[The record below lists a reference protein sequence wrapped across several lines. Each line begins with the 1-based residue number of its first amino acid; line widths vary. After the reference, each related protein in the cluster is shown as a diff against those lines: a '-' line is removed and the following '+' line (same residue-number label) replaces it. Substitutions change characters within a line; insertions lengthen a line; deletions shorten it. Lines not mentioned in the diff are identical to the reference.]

1 MSQEVIEL
9 VVGRFRDIFGE
20 KYDEFRDVMIRSGAL
35 CSGSFIIQCL
45 LNKKWDDADIDIYLP
60 RSDLLSPSPHS
71 NPTSLLDGWL
81 VGLGNTYQDYYAAN
95 RYGDY
100 MSRGNCITWIR
111 NYSYNNHRLQL
122 IHTNLAVDELD
133 DYIVDNY
140 DFSICKNRFTMEGP
154 KLLME
159 DYDGIM
165 RKIFDFN
172 YAGSLVSSI
181 QRKTKYEKRGFK
193 CNMGLTNKEIVEHI
207 TEYIYSNKDDNP
219 YDYEIT
225 ITNIDITHVN
235 NMNYMNYRTFPYNTK
250 YYNLRENLDEEVL
263 KQINGRI
270 DKPCEPCENSCIF
283 TQTGIVHFHT
293 NGSHI
298 AYGRCKNLVVV
309 NITPKQIDKDM
320 KEEIIRTAIEYKCR
334 PSGEHYQIA
343 KNEFESLQSLQS

>member
-60 RSDLLSPSPHS
+60 RSDLLSPPPYS

-95 RYGDY
+95 RYGDN
-100 MSRGNCITWIR
+100 MSRGNCITWLR
-111 NYSYNNHRLQL
+111 NYSYNNYKLQL

-133 DYIVDNY
+133 AYIVDNY

-181 QRKTKYEKRGFK
+181 QRKIKYEKRGFK

-207 TEYIYSNKDDNP
+207 SKDSYSKKNDNP
-219 YDYEIT
+219 YEIF

-235 NMNYMNYRTFPYNTK
+235 NMRYYSFPFPVNIDIK
-250 YYNLRENLDEEVL
+250 RDGEIHRVL
-263 KQINGRI
+263 GRI
-270 DKPCEPCENSCIF
+270 DGVPGTRCEENCIF
-283 TQTGIVHFHT
+283 SQIGIVHFHT
-293 NGSHI
+293 IHAG
-298 AYGRCKNLVVV
+298 YKYFVVLNL
-309 NITPKQIDKDM
+309 TPKQIDKDM
-320 KEEIIRTAIEYKCR
+320 KEEIIRSAIEYKCR

-343 KNEFESLQSLQS
+343 KNEFESLQS